1 MSIKTI
7 AVSLVDIE
15 RQENIMNA
23 AFSLAGI
30 HDAHVLGIYAVPNPH
45 GIAIPASYGA
55 IAADIDHRRH
65 FEENIE
71 ATKDRFEDMARRH
84 SVRAEWRRV
93 DGQTGLLA
101 DAMLEHAAYA
111 DLIVAGQVNS
121 STSNTIE
128 SDFAERLILES
139 GRPVLVVPNMGTF
152 DTIGK
157 NVVIGW
163 NATREALRAAFDAV
177 PLMKHAE
184 RVELLWANARDEPD
198 IAGDLPGAELAAVFA
213 RHDIKVV
220 AKSISAPQLSP
231 ADALLNEAAD
241 NGADLIV
248 IGAYGHSRLREF
260 VFGGVTRTMLQNMT
274 APVLMSH

>member
-15 RQENIMNA
+15 RQDNVMNA
-23 AFSLAGI
+23 AFSLAGL
-30 HDAHVLGIYAVPNPH
+30 HDAHLLGIYTVPSPD

-55 IAADIDHRRH
+55 IATEIIQSRH
-65 FEENIE
+65 FEENLDGVR
-71 ATKDRFEDMARRH
+71 DRFEDAARRH
-84 SVRAEWRRV
+84 GVRAEWRRV
-93 DGQTGLLA
+93 DGETGLLA
-101 DAMLEHAAYA
+101 DAMLKHACYA

-121 STSNTIE
+121 STSTTIE
-128 SDFAERLILES
+128 TDFVERLILES
-139 GRPVLVVPNMGTF
+139 GRPVLVIPNIGDYASVGT
-152 DTIGK
+152 
-157 NVVIGW
+157 NVLIGW

-177 PLMKHAE
+177 PLMKAAR
-184 RVELLWANARDEPD
+184 RVELLWANARDEPEL
-198 IAGDLPGAELAAVFA
+198 AGDLPGAELAAVFS

-220 AKSISAPQLSP
+220 AKSISASSLSP

-241 NGADLIV
+241 SGADLIV

-260 VFGGVTRTMLQNMT
+260 VFGGVTRTMLQSMT